1 MLVKPRYFEYG
12 NQPLLF
18 GSRDLVPV
26 MPRLGVW
33 HPSAK
38 NRGFGTPGSVQAPN
52 YGESRGLVPR
62 FLPTSA
68 IWFLA
73 SGEMPGRDLPERLLR
88 VPNLKIRPTVGI
100 KLEISPRKGTKPRD
114 PAEKT
119 ALRDTK
125 PPKLAEARQPAWQKA
140 RAKPLILQKLNISYL
155 SILQK
160 RNLLSYT
167 ALQKPHYCR

>member
-1 MLVKPRYFEYG
+1 MLVKPRYFEHG
-12 NQPLLF
+12 NQPSLF

-68 IWFLA
+68 IWFPG
-73 SGEMPGRDLPERLLR
+73 SGETPGREKRAAPFR
-88 VPNLKIRPTVGI
+88 VPNLEIRPRAGTKPRI
-100 KLEISPRKGTKPRD
+100 LPRKGTEPPDFASISPSRG
-114 PAEKT
+114 
-119 ALRDTK
+119 TK
-125 PPKLAEARQPAWQKA
+125 PPISAVLFFFIGYQIAHLARMPAKRGTKPRKLAQT
-140 RAKPLILQKLNISYL
+140 
-155 SILQK
+155 
-160 RNLLSYT
+160 T
-167 ALQKPHYCR
+167 AGFALRRMHSTDA

>member
-1 MLVKPRYFEYG
+1 MLVKPRYFEHG
-12 NQPLLF
+12 NQPSLF

-38 NRGFGTPGSVQAPN
+38 NRGFGTPGSVQASDF
-52 YGESRGLVPR
+52 GRSRDLVPR

-68 IWFLA
+68 IWFPGL
-73 SGEMPGRDLPERLLR
+73 GEIPGHDLSERLLR
-88 VPNLKIRPTVGI
+88 VPNLEIRPTAGT

-125 PPKLAEARQPAWQKA
+125 PPKLAEARQPAWKKA

>member
-1 MLVKPRYFEYG
+1 MLVKPRYFEHG
-12 NQPLLF
+12 NQPSLF

-26 MPRLGVW
+26 MPRSGVW

-73 SGEMPGRDLPERLLR
+73 SGEMPGRDLTERLLR
-88 VPNLKIRPTVGI
+88 VPNLKIRPTAGI

-119 ALRDTK
+119 ALRGTK
-125 PPKLAEARQPAWQKA
+125 PPKLAEARQPAWQKT
-140 RAKPLILQKLNISYL
+140 RAKPPILQKLNISYL

-167 ALQKPHYCR
+167 TLQKPHYCR

>member
-12 NQPLLF
+12 NQPSLF

-38 NRGFGTPGSVQAPN
+38 NRGFGIPEVVRTSDFGR
-52 YGESRGLVPR
+52 SRGWVPR

-68 IWFLA
+68 IWFPGL
-73 SGEMPGRDLPERLLR
+73 GETPGRDLPGRLLR
-88 VPNLKIRPTVGI
+88 VPNLEICPTTGT
-100 KLEISPRKGTKPRD
+100 KLEISSRKGTKPRD
-114 PAEKT
+114 PAAKT
-119 ALRDTK
+119 ALRGTK
-125 PPKLAEARQPAWQKA
+125 PPKLAEARQPAWQKT
-140 RAKPLILQKLNISYL
+140 RAKPPILQKLNISYL
-155 SILQK
+155 TILQK